1 MAPARML
8 PSQDGFKL
16 LAAAC
21 LYQPGCTART
31 LRCPSSLFQEQLAP
45 SRKIY
50 TKARIATF
58 SGPTVISMAMVEGG
72 VHMKILIADDKR
84 HIRQE
89 LRQLIE
95 GREGWDVCAEAED
108 GVQAVNRAKQF
119 KPDLVILDLA
129 LPELNGFEAADQ
141 ISNALPGVPILM
153 LTLYASSQVEKEA
166 ARVGVQRVI
175 SKSTAYML
183 VPAIEEAL
191 ARVHH
196 EKTA

>member
-1 MAPARML
+1 
-8 PSQDGFKL
+8 
-16 LAAAC
+16 
-21 LYQPGCTART
+21 
-31 LRCPSSLFQEQLAP
+31 
-45 SRKIY
+45 
-50 TKARIATF
+50 
-58 SGPTVISMAMVEGG
+58 
-72 VHMKILIADDKR
+72 MKILIADDKR

-95 GREGWDVCAEAED
+95 GHEGWDVCTEAED

-129 LPELNGFEAADQ
+129 MPELNGFEAADQ
-141 ISNALPGVPILM
+141 ISKALPRVPLLM
-153 LTLYASSQVEKEA
+153 LTLYASPQVEKEA
-166 ARVGVQRVI
+166 ERVGVQRVI

-196 EKTA
+196 EKAA